1 MSSVCAILSPVSQN
15 RGNEPFGVAET
26 LAAGCT
32 GHPKTLEV
40 RRLLL
45 MDGEMTG
52 TVKWFSRMKG
62 WGFIEPDEG
71 DKDIFVHYENILGD
85 GFRNLE
91 KGERVRFRIEETPR
105 GPKALE
111 VTVTV

>member
-1 MSSVCAILSPVSQN
+1 M
-15 RGNEPFGVAET
+15 
-26 LAAGCT
+26 
-32 GHPKTLEV
+32 EV
-40 RRLLL
+40 KM

-91 KGERVRFRIEETPR
+91 KGERVRFRVEDTPR

-111 VTVTV
+111 VSAVV